1 MDEFFLIAEIV
12 SVYASDGS
20 VVLKSFS
27 DFEERFF
34 DLQEVFIDFF
44 GNFKKLYVEYVE
56 KINGVLIIKFYKFNN
71 EEDVRDFLGRRL
83 YVNSKKLYK
92 LPTDMFYIHDLIG
105 SNVFRNKKFFGKLID
120 VIIIPD
126 NNLYVIENDKKQQ
139 VMIPAVEKYFLEI
152 DIKNKKLILSPE
164 SEIFNYD
171 EN

>member
-34 DLQEVFIDFF
+34 DLQKVYIDFF
-44 GNFKKLYVEYVE
+44 GNFKQLTIDYVEE
-56 KINGVLIIKFYKFNN
+56 INGTLVIKFERFNN
-71 EEDVRDFLGRRL
+71 DEDVYNLLG
-83 YVNSKKLYK
+83 KKLYIYSNELYS
-92 LPTDMFYIHDLIG
+92 LPDNMYYVHDLVG
-105 SNVFRNKKFFGKLID
+105 SKVYRDEKFFGKLID

-126 NNLYVIENDKKQQ
+126 NNIYVIENEKGQQ
-139 VMIPAVEKYFLEI
+139 VMIPAVEKYFLET
-152 DIKNKKLILSPE
+152 DIENQKLILSPE